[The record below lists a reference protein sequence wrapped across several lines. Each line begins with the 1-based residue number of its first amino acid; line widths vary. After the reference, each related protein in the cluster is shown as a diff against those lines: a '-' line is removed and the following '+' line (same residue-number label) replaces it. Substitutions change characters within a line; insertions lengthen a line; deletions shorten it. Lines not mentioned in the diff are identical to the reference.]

1 MIEKALN
8 ILVTTRKHKIGK
20 VDKQTTNEKW
30 KPKTSTKMTK
40 WTQTYKLNK
49 L

>member
-8 ILVTTRKHKIGK
+8 ILVTTRKHKIEK
-20 VDKQTTNEKW
+20 VDKQNTNEKR
-30 KPKTSTKMTK
+30 KTKNLYKDDKM
-40 WTQTYKLNK
+40 TQTYKLNK